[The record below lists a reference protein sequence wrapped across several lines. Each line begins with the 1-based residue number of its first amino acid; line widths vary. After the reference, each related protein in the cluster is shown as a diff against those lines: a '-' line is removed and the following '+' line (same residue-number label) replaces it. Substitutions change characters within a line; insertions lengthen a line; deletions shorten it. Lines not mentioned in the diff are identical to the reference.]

1 MFRHISKWLVFVSPV
16 HKLRNGIEECI
27 RGPISSGNE
36 VASLSH
42 VTTGDKKIVS
52 PLDFLFPKKKK
63 KKLPFVKYEIVIA
76 FKWFVML
83 VDDLRYKI
91 ITWFSS
97 VKG

>member
-1 MFRHISKWLVFVSPV
+1 MTLKNASEDIF
-16 HKLRNGIEECI
+16 LRAM
-27 RGPISSGNE
+27 RWHHL
-36 VASLSH
+36 AMSL
-42 VTTGDKKIVS
+42 TGDKKIVS
-52 PLDFLFPKKKK
+52 PLDFLFQKKKM
-63 KKLPFVKYEIVIA
+63 LPFVKYEIVIA

>member
-1 MFRHISKWLVFVSPV
+1 MKNASEDIF
-16 HKLRNGIEECI
+16 LRAM
-27 RGPISSGNE
+27 RWHHL
-36 VASLSH
+36 AMSL
-42 VTTGDKKIVS
+42 TGDKKIVS
-52 PLDFLFPKKKK
+52 PLDFLFPKKKKKEK